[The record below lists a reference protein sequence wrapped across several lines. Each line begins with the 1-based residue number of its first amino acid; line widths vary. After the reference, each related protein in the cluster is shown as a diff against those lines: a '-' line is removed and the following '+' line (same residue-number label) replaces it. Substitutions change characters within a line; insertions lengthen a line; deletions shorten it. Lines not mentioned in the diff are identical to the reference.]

1 MCIKKTILFL
11 FLLIISSAVSVWGLG
26 EQAGDVIEMIGNDQ
40 PTAPQDDAA
49 ERAARITAA
58 RRAAALKKNEENAA
72 AAKKEQERP
81 TAQRAHD
88 NKSAGRGGDSPP
100 VAVGSAPLS
109 DGHGQENS
117 AVGQVSGTTKVAPAS
132 GNQPAPAKAG
142 AAALPSSVQ
151 ERAGV
156 ATKTSFAASGVA
168 DKPPEG
174 QSENSWWSAFT
185 DMVGL
190 SDSDPGETVQPAS
203 SRTATPASDYVI
215 GPGDLI
221 GISVWRDESLTRTV
235 VVLPDGKISF
245 PLVGELAA
253 EGKTVAQLKQDLE
266 NSLSRYMADANLTVE
281 VKQSNSMIVYITGRV
296 NSPGRQLLVANTN
309 VLQALSMAGGPNPFA
324 RKNKIRIFRQQEGK
338 TAMFS
343 FNYDDVMEGRHL
355 ETNIE
360 LKRGDVI
367 IVP

>member
-11 FLLIISSAVSVWGLG
+11 VLLIISSAVSVWGLG

-49 ERAARITAA
+49 ARAARITAA
-58 RRAAALKKNEENAA
+58 RRAAARKKDEENAA

-109 DGHGQENS
+109 DGHGQENG

-132 GNQPAPAKAG
+132 GSQPAPAKPD
-142 AAALPSSVQ
+142 AAALLAAAPEKSGTAKASS
-151 ERAGV
+151 AAFGV
-156 ATKTSFAASGVA
+156 AGKS
-168 DKPPEG
+168 PEG
-174 QSENSWWSAFT
+174 PPENSWWSAFT

>member
-1 MCIKKTILFL
+1 MCIKKTIIFL
-11 FLLIISSAVSVWGLG
+11 VLLSISSAVSVWGLG

-58 RRAAALKKNEENAA
+58 RRAAALKKAEENAV
-72 AAKKEQERP
+72 AAKKEQERLA
-81 TAQRAHD
+81 AQRADD
-88 NKSAGRGGDSPP
+88 NKSAASGAGMPA
-100 VAVGSAPLS
+100 VAVGNGPLS
-109 DGHGQENS
+109 DGQGQENGT
-117 AVGQVSGTTKVAPAS
+117 VGQVSGMTKVAPAS
-132 GNQPAPAKAG
+132 GSQPAPAKPE
-142 AAALPSSVQ
+142 AAALLAAGESGTAKASS
-151 ERAGV
+151 
-156 ATKTSFAASGVA
+156 ATSGVA
-168 DKPPEG
+168 GKSPEW

-190 SDSDPGETVQPAS
+190 SDSDPGETVQPVS
-203 SRTATPASDYVI
+203 SSTATPAADYVI

-266 NSLSRYMADANLTVE
+266 NALSKYMAEANLTVE

-309 VLQALSMAGGPNPFA
+309 VLQALSLAGGPNPFA
-324 RKNKIRIFRQQEGK
+324 RKNKIRIFRQHGGK

>member
-1 MCIKKTILFL
+1 MCIKKTILL
-11 FLLIISSAVSVWGLG
+11 LVLLIISSAVSVWGVG

-40 PTAPQDDAA
+40 PAAPQDDAA

-58 RRAAALKKNEENAA
+58 RRAAALKKAGETAA
-72 AAKKEQERP
+72 AAKKEQERLA
-81 TAQRAHD
+81 AQKAED
-88 NKSAGRGGDSPP
+88 DKNAGDAGDSPT
-100 VAVGSAPLS
+100 VAAGSGPQS
-109 DGHGQENS
+109 DGHGQENG
-117 AVGQVSGTTKVAPAS
+117 AVGQDPGTTKVAPVS
-132 GNQPAPAKAG
+132 VSQPAPAKPET
-142 AAALPSSVQ
+142 AAVLEEAPGKSGTAKAASV
-151 ERAGV
+151 
-156 ATKTSFAASGVA
+156 ASGVA
-168 DKPPEG
+168 GKPPEG
-174 QSENSWWSAFT
+174 PPENSWWSAFT

-190 SDSDPGETVQPAS
+190 SDSDPGETVQPVS
-203 SRTATPASDYVI
+203 SSTATTAADYAI

-221 GISVWRDESLTRTV
+221 GISVWRDDSLTRTV

-266 NSLSRYMADANLTVE
+266 NALSRYMAEANLTVE

-324 RKNKIRIFRQQEGK
+324 RKNKIRIFRQHEGK

-343 FNYDDVMEGRHL
+343 FNYDDVMDGRHL